1 MVYTHTHNGI
11 LFSHENEGNPVIC
24 DMDGP
29 EGITLNEISQAEKSK
44 YYMISFICEG
54 FFWPHLQHVEVPVPG
69 IKPTPQLRS
78 TPQLQKCQI
87 LNSLGHKGTSSYRES
102 KKKKKNWEF
111 LL

>member
-29 EGITLNEISQAEKSK
+29 EGITLNEISQAEKRK

-54 FFWPHLQHVEVPVPG
+54 FFLATLAACGSACARDQTHATIAVYTTAAEMSDP
-69 IKPTPQLRS
+69 
-78 TPQLQKCQI
+78 
-87 LNSLGHKGTSSYRES
+87 
-102 KKKKKNWEF
+102 
-111 LL
+111 